1 MRLRSSIL
9 EDNNF
14 RKEHRSIA
22 MFSEMDSLVTKFE
35 SKNDKILAYGS
46 DTNEKG
52 ITEVSFYKEVSIL
65 GVVVTLKIYLQATG
79 DNVYYHSCSI
89 LDVML
94 GLNVLSP
101 DDYAKFVWL
110 KESLLE
116 QVSSYLSYEVDYA
129 NYTTKDIEIMLKD
142 SLLALTDFDVCDDE
156 PCKY

>member
-9 EDNNF
+9 EDKDF

-35 SKNDKILAYGS
+35 SKDDKILAYGS

-94 GLNVLSP
+94 GLNVFSK
-101 DDYAKFVWL
+101 DEYAKFIWL

-129 NYTTKDIEIMLKD
+129 NYTTKDIESMLKD
-142 SLLALTDFDVCDDE
+142 SLLALTDFNVCDDE

>member
-1 MRLRSSIL
+1 MKLRSNIL
-9 EDNNF
+9 EDKAF
-14 RKEHRSIA
+14 RKEHRSIS

-35 SKNDKILAYGS
+35 CKDGKILAYGS

-94 GLNVLSP
+94 GLNVFNQ
-101 DDYAKFVWL
+101 DEYAKFVWL

-129 NYTTKDIEIMLKD
+129 NYTTKDIEDMLKD
-142 SLLALTDFDVCDDE
+142 SLLALTDFNVCDDE

>member
-9 EDNNF
+9 EDKAF

-35 SKNDKILAYGS
+35 CKDGKILAYGS

-65 GVVVTLKIYLQATG
+65 GIVITLKVYLQATG
-79 DNVYYHSCSI
+79 DKVYYHSCSI
-89 LDVML
+89 LDVIL
-94 GLNVLSP
+94 GLNVFNQ
-101 DDYAKFVWL
+101 DEYAKFVWL

-116 QVSSYLSYEVDYA
+116 QVSSYLTYEVDYA
-129 NYTTKDIEIMLKD
+129 NYTTKDIENMLKD
-142 SLLALTDFDVCDDE
+142 SLLALTDFNVCDEE

>member
-1 MRLRSSIL
+1 MRLRSSVL
-9 EDNNF
+9 EDKDF
-14 RKEHRSIA
+14 KKEHRSIA

-35 SKNDKILAYGS
+35 CKDGKILTYGS

-65 GVVVTLKIYLQATG
+65 GVVITLKIYLQATG
-79 DNVYYHSCSI
+79 DKVYYHSCSI

-94 GLNVLSP
+94 GLNVFSP
-101 DDYAKFVWL
+101 DEYAKFIWL

-116 QVSSYLSYEVDYA
+116 QVSSYLSYEVDYT
-129 NYTTKDIEIMLKD
+129 NYITKDIEIMLKD
-142 SLLALTDFDVCDDE
+142 SLLALTDFNVCDDE

>member
-1 MRLRSSIL
+1 MRLRSNIL
-9 EDNNF
+9 EDMAF

-35 SKNDKILAYGS
+35 CKDGKILAYGS

-52 ITEVSFYKEVSIL
+52 ITEVSFYKEVSVL
-65 GVVVTLKIYLQATG
+65 GVVLTLKIYLQATG
-79 DNVYYHSCSI
+79 DKVYYHSCSI

-94 GLNVLSP
+94 GLNVFSK
-101 DDYAKFVWL
+101 DEYAKFVWL

-129 NYTTKDIEIMLKD
+129 NYTTKDIEDMLKD
-142 SLLALTDFDVCDDE
+142 SLLEMTDFDVCDDE

>member
-9 EDNNF
+9 EDKDF
-14 RKEHRSIA
+14 RKEHRSIV

-35 SKNDKILAYGS
+35 CKDDKILAYGS

-52 ITEVSFYKEVSIL
+52 ITEVSFYKEVSVS
-65 GVVVTLKIYLQATG
+65 GVVLTLKVYLQATG
-79 DNVYYHSCSI
+79 NKVYYHSCSI
-89 LDVML
+89 LDIML
-94 GLNVLSP
+94 GLNVFSP
-101 DDYAKFVWL
+101 DEYAKFIWL

-116 QVSSYLSYEVDYA
+116 QVSSYLSYEIDYA
-129 NYTTKDIEIMLKD
+129 NYTTKDIEAMLKD

>member
-9 EDNNF
+9 EDKDF

-35 SKNDKILAYGS
+35 CKDGKILAYGS

-52 ITEVSFYKEVSIL
+52 ITEVSFYKEVLVL
-65 GVVVTLKIYLQATG
+65 GVVLTLKIYLQATG
-79 DNVYYHSCSI
+79 DKVYYHSCSI

-94 GLNVLSP
+94 GLNVFSK
-101 DDYAKFVWL
+101 DEYAKFVWL

-142 SLLALTDFDVCDDE
+142 SLLALTCFNVCDDE

>member
-1 MRLRSSIL
+1 MRLRSSVL
-9 EDNNF
+9 EDKDF
-14 RKEHRSIA
+14 KKEHRSIA

-35 SKNDKILAYGS
+35 CKDGKILAYGS

-65 GVVVTLKIYLQATG
+65 GVVITLKIYLQATG
-79 DNVYYHSCSI
+79 DKVYYHSCSI

-94 GLNVLSP
+94 GLNVFSP
-101 DDYAKFVWL
+101 DEYAKFIWL

-116 QVSSYLSYEVDYA
+116 QVSSYLSYEVDYTS
-129 NYTTKDIEIMLKD
+129 YTTKDIEIMLKD
-142 SLLALTDFDVCDDE
+142 SLLALIDFNVCDDE

>member
-35 SKNDKILAYGS
+35 SKDDKILAYGS

-94 GLNVLSP
+94 GLNVFSP
-101 DDYAKFVWL
+101 DEYAKFVWL

-129 NYTTKDIEIMLKD
+129 NYTTKDIEIMLKN
-142 SLLALTDFDVCDDE
+142 SLLALTDFNVCDDE

>member
-1 MRLRSSIL
+1 MRLRSNIL
-9 EDNNF
+9 EDKDF
-14 RKEHRSIA
+14 RKEHRSIS

-35 SKNDKILAYGS
+35 CKDGKVLAYGS

-52 ITEVSFYKEVSIL
+52 ITEVSFYKEVSVL
-65 GVVVTLKIYLQATG
+65 GVVLTLKIYLQATG
-79 DNVYYHSCSI
+79 DKVYYHSCSI

-94 GLNVLSP
+94 GLNVFSP
-101 DDYAKFVWL
+101 DEYAKFVWL

-129 NYTTKDIEIMLKD
+129 NYTTKDIEDMLKD
-142 SLLALTDFDVCDDE
+142 SLLAMTDFNVCDDE

>member
-9 EDNNF
+9 KDKDF
-14 RKEHRSIA
+14 RKEHRSIS
-22 MFSEMDSLVTKFE
+22 MFSEIDSLITKFE
-35 SKNDKILAYGS
+35 CKDDKILAYGS

-52 ITEVSFYKEVSIL
+52 ITEVSFYKEVSIS

-79 DNVYYHSCSI
+79 NKVYYHSCSI

-94 GLNVLSP
+94 GLNVFNP
-101 DDYAKFVWL
+101 DEYAKFIWL

-142 SLLALTDFDVCDDE
+142 SLLALTDFNVCDDE

>member
-9 EDNNF
+9 EDNDF

-35 SKNDKILAYGS
+35 SKDDKILAYGS

-52 ITEVSFYKEVSIL
+52 ITEVSFYKEVSIS

-79 DNVYYHSCSI
+79 DKVYYHSCSI

-94 GLNVLSP
+94 GLNVFSP

-116 QVSSYLSYEVDYA
+116 QVSSYLSYEVDYE
-129 NYTTKDIEIMLKD
+129 NYTTKDIEIMLNN
-142 SLLALTDFDVCDDE
+142 SLLALTDFNVCDDE

>member
-1 MRLRSSIL
+1 MVLESSIL
-9 EDNNF
+9 KDEDF
-14 RKEHRSIA
+14 RKEHRSLVI
-22 MFSEMDSLVTKFE
+22 FSEMDSLVTKFE
-35 SKNDKILAYGS
+35 CKNEKILAYGS

-65 GVVVTLKIYLQATG
+65 GVVVTLKIYLQADG
-79 DNVYYHSCSI
+79 DTVYYHSCSI
-89 LDVML
+89 LDVSS
-94 GLNVLSP
+94 VIDVFSK

-116 QVSSYLSYEVDYA
+116 QVTSYISYEINYED
-129 NYTTKDIEIMLKD
+129 YTTKDIEIMLKD

>member
-35 SKNDKILAYGS
+35 SKDDKILAYGS

-94 GLNVLSP
+94 GLNVFSP

-116 QVSSYLSYEVDYA
+116 QVSSYLSYEVDYE
-129 NYTTKDIEIMLKD
+129 NYTTKDIEIMLKN
-142 SLLALTDFDVCDDE
+142 SLLALTDFNVCDDE

>member
-1 MRLRSSIL
+1 MRLRSNIL
-9 EDNNF
+9 EDNDF
-14 RKEHRSIA
+14 RKEHRSIS

-35 SKNDKILAYGS
+35 CKDDKILAYGS

-52 ITEVSFYKEVSIL
+52 ITEVSFYKEVSVL
-65 GVVVTLKIYLQATG
+65 GVVLTLKIYLQATG
-79 DNVYYHSCSI
+79 DKVYYHSCSI

-94 GLNVLSP
+94 GLNVFSK
-101 DDYAKFVWL
+101 DEYAKFVWL

-129 NYTTKDIEIMLKD
+129 NYTTKDIEDMLKD
-142 SLLALTDFDVCDDE
+142 SLLALTYFNVCDDE

>member
-9 EDNNF
+9 EDNDF

-35 SKNDKILAYGS
+35 CKNGKILAYGS

-79 DNVYYHSCSI
+79 DKVYYHSCSI

-94 GLNVLSP
+94 GINVFSP

-116 QVSSYLSYEVDYA
+116 QVSSYLSYEVDYE
-129 NYTTKDIEIMLKD
+129 NYTTKDIEIMLKN
-142 SLLALTDFDVCDDE
+142 SLLALTDFNVCDDE

>member
-9 EDNNF
+9 EDKDF

-35 SKNDKILAYGS
+35 SNDDKILAYGS

-94 GLNVLSP
+94 GLNVFSK
-101 DDYAKFVWL
+101 DEYAKFIWL

-129 NYTTKDIEIMLKD
+129 NYTTKDIESMLKD
-142 SLLALTDFDVCDDE
+142 SLLALTDFNVCDDE